1 MSEKKQS
8 SFYIRKYYILILLV
22 SLCPVILCTVW
33 GFFLLHS
40 QHTRELEQIGN
51 IAGAILS
58 EYPDAED
65 TLLSALQDARYSHM
79 DEGYTV
85 LHKYGYRENPMTDH
99 RPYYRQSLKGFASV
113 LALILG
119 CDFALVTFFFS
130 RFSRSQEKQEQLLHT
145 LLDRYLSEDY
155 AGLDTSESFALIFS
169 ESFTDTLYKLGNKL
183 KTKTQAL
190 AEERDHTKTLV
201 TDISHQLK
209 TPVSALKSCFS
220 MCMEAETET
229 ERSDFLQ
236 RCAQQM
242 HKLEDLITVL
252 VNVSRLETSL
262 ITLRQEAVLLSA
274 LLTDAVNTVYE
285 KALQKEI
292 SIEIC
297 NSDSQAVL
305 STSLSVDRRWTAEA
319 MANILDN
326 AVKYSPAGSRIRI
339 DIHKFYSYIQLD
351 VTDQGIGIP
360 KEEYNQVFK
369 RFYRGSHPVIKQTE
383 GSGVGLYLA
392 RQILEK
398 QGGAVTA
405 KPAVGWGAV
414 FSLRFPL

>member
-190 AEERDHTKTLV
+190 AEERDSIA
-201 TDISHQLK
+201 DISHQLK

-297 NSDSQAVL
+297 NSDSQDVL

>member
-297 NSDSQAVL
+297 NSDSQDVL

-339 DIHKFYSYIQLD
+339 DIHKFYMLPIRESVFPKKNTIWSLS
-351 VTDQGIGIP
+351 VSIGAAT
-360 KEEYNQVFK
+360 Q
-369 RFYRGSHPVIKQTE
+369 S
-383 GSGVGLYLA
+383 
-392 RQILEK
+392 
-398 QGGAVTA
+398 
-405 KPAVGWGAV
+405 
-414 FSLRFPL
+414 

>member
-1 MSEKKQS
+1 MATTGTS
-8 SFYIRKYYILILLV
+8 
-22 SLCPVILCTVW
+22 
-33 GFFLLHS
+33 
-40 QHTRELEQIGN
+40 
-51 IAGAILS
+51 
-58 EYPDAED
+58 
-65 TLLSALQDARYSHM
+65 
-79 DEGYTV
+79 
-85 LHKYGYRENPMTDH
+85 
-99 RPYYRQSLKGFASV
+99 
-113 LALILG
+113 
-119 CDFALVTFFFS
+119 FFS

-297 NSDSQAVL
+297 NSDSQDVL